1 MGLYGER
8 VGAVSFVCSHEGEAA
23 ALMSQAKQR
32 VIRPPPYPPP
42 YPTQQYIP
50 VDTAMAAVPEFRFA
64 FLYGQLVPL

>member
-42 YPTQQYIP
+42 EPP
-50 VDTAMAAVPEFRFA
+50 P
-64 FLYGQLVPL
+64 